1 MCKALEDM
9 RNDALAEGRTLGIAE
24 GRTLGRAEGKAEGRT
39 LGKAESILELLTYLP
54 GMISESLRAS
64 ILGEKDNDTLSNY
77 LRLAATSSSVEEF
90 SSQLS

>member
-9 RNDALAEGRTLGIAE
+9 RNDALAE

-39 LGKAESILELLTYLP
+39 LGKAECILEFLGYLP

-64 ILGEKDNDTLSNY
+64 ILGEKDNGVLSNY

>member
-9 RNDALAEGRTLGIAE
+9 RNDALAEG
-24 GRTLGRAEGKAEGRT
+24 KAQ
-39 LGKAESILELLTYLP
+39 SVLELLTYLP
-54 GMISESLRAS
+54 GMISESLRTS
-64 ILGEKDNDTLSNY
+64 ILGERDSDTLSNY

>member
-24 GRTLGRAEGKAEGRT
+24 GKAQ
-39 LGKAESILELLTYLP
+39 SILEFLGYLP
-54 GMISESLRAS
+54 GMISENLRAS
-64 ILGEKDNDTLSNY
+64 ILGERDNDTLSNY

>member
-24 GRTLGRAEGKAEGRT
+24 GRAQGKAEGRT
-39 LGKAESILELLTYLP
+39 LGKAESILEFLGYLP
-54 GMISESLRAS
+54 GMISENLRTS
-64 ILGEKDNDTLSNY
+64 ILAERDSDTLSNY